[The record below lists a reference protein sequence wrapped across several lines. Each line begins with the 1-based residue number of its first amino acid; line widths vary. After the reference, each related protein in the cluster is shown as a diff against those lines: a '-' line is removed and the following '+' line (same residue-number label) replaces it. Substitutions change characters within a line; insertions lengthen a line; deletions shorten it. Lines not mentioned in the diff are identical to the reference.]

1 MNDDM
6 NLYDEGM
13 YSGNDD
19 YAPVVTMKEWI
30 ITMLLLCIPIANIV
44 LPFVWAFGSD
54 VNPSKKNYFRV
65 LLIFMAIGLFV
76 SIVFSTALVSLL
88 ASSIQQQ
95 Y

>member
-13 YSGNDD
+13 DSGNDD

-65 LLIFMAIGLFV
+65 MLIFMAIGIVLSILF
-76 SIVFSTALVSLL
+76 SATIVSLIN
-88 ASSIQQQ
+88 SSLQQ

>member
-1 MNDDM
+1 MNNDM
-6 NLYDEGM
+6 NLYYNKVYIE
-13 YSGNDD
+13 NDD
-19 YAPVVTMKEWI
+19 YAPVVTMKDWA
-30 ITMLLLCIPIANIV
+30 ITFLLLCIPIANFI

-76 SIVFSTALVSLL
+76 SIVFSAALGSLI

>member
-13 YSGNDD
+13 GFGNDD
-19 YAPVVTMKEWI
+19 YAPVVTIKEWA

-65 LLIFMAIGLFV
+65 MLIFMAVG
-76 SIVFSTALVSLL
+76 IVLTVLFSTALVSLL

>member
-13 YSGNDD
+13 YTGNDD
-19 YAPVVTMKEWI
+19 YAPVVTIKEWA

-54 VNPSKKNYFRV
+54 VNTSKKNYFRV
-65 LLIFMAIGLFV
+65 MLIFMAVG
-76 SIVFSTALVSLL
+76 IVLTVLFSTALVSLL

>member
-54 VNPSKKNYFRV
+54 VNPSKKNYFRAM
-65 LLIFMAIGLFV
+65 LIFMAIGIFLWILFSAALFSFV
-76 SIVFSTALVSLL
+76 S
-88 ASSIQQQ
+88 SSVQQH

>member
-44 LPFVWAFGSD
+44 LPFV
-54 VNPSKKNYFRV
+54 
-65 LLIFMAIGLFV
+65 
-76 SIVFSTALVSLL
+76 
-88 ASSIQQQ
+88 
-95 Y
+95 